1 MVLPE
6 SLARFN
12 RRVTNPV
19 LGALAGRVAP
29 LAVVEHRGRRS
40 GTAYRAPV
48 LLFHAAGRYRI
59 ALTYG
64 PDTDWV
70 RNVTAAPEFV
80 LRTRGAHLRVGNA
93 VVHRDPSMGWA
104 PPVVREALRAMG
116 VEYYL
121 EAESVH

>member
-1 MVLPE
+1 MVLPR

-19 LGALAGRVAP
+19 LGTLAGRVPP
-29 LAVVEHRGRRS
+29 LAVVEHRGRRT
-40 GTAYRAPV
+40 GAAYRTPV

-80 LRTRGAHLRVGNA
+80 LYTRGAHLRVGRA
-93 VVHRDPSMGWA
+93 TVHRDPSADWA
-104 PPVVREALRAMG
+104 PPVVRDVLRAME
-116 VEYYL
+116 VRYYL
-121 EAESVH
+121 EAESLH